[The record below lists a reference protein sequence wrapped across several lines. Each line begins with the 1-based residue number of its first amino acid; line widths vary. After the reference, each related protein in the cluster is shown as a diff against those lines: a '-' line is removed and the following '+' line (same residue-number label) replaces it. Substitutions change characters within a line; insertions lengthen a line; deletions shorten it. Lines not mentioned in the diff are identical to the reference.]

1 MSHEVEERRLK
12 MLIEQYVEVRKKRH
26 DIVSVRQIAG
36 AVLTVMKACP
46 VSRRELD
53 DMIDASAVAHGL
65 CVAFDVQQYPSQF
78 RSRTDMAADPTL
90 REEPIGS
97 NAVRRHAGDV
107 PRAVAMVV
115 AVDGPCASQDRRPL
129 QHTAVEIGLYA
140 VYTGQAARRRAGDL
154 ETLL

>member
-1 MSHEVEERRLK
+1 MFSNTRRN
-12 MLIEQYVEVRKKRH
+12 
-26 DIVSVRQIAG
+26 
-36 AVLTVMKACP
+36 
-46 VSRRELD
+46 
-53 DMIDASAVAHGL
+53 
-65 CVAFDVQQYPSQF
+65 F

-97 NAVRRHAGDV
+97 NAVHICVDAGDV